1 MSRVFHGSLRHGH
14 NRGLLLG
21 LLVGG
26 LLGSVFMDGRLG
38 CSLAGDVAQINIR
51 CRTNK
56 RRDNADIKI
65 CIKKD
70 SAEDTILNLQVG
82 APVRRCVE
90 PSLGPPSHCRR
101 LSFSK
106 THWLD
111 VRRKRVTGYPNS
123 VDRRDVG
130 AAPWSPDQGRSS
142 LVLFIAVVD
151 DPHEPAVDGS

>member
-1 MSRVFHGSLRHGH
+1 MSPSSTTLLGEASLRPRRPLSGYSPGLYLSRVFLGSLHHGH

-26 LLGSVFMDGRLG
+26 LLGGVFIDNRRLG

-70 SAEDTILNLQVG
+70 SAEDTVLILQVG
-82 APVRRCVE
+82 APVRRCEE
-90 PSLGPPSHCRR
+90 PSLGPPSRRRR
-101 LSFSK
+101 LCFSK

-111 VRRKRVTGYPNS
+111 VCGRRVTGYPTS
-123 VDRRDVG
+123 VDRHDC
-130 AAPWSPDQGRSS
+130 
-142 LVLFIAVVD
+142 
-151 DPHEPAVDGS
+151 